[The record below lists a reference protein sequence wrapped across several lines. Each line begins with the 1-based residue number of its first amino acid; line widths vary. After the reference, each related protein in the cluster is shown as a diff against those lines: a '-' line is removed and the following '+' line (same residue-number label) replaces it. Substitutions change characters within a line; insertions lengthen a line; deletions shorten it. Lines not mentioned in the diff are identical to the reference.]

1 MKTIIFLLV
10 LALFVIQSKRLNA
23 QGNDPQNMQ
32 VVVNQEPHYP
42 AGDQALYQLIY
53 QQLKFPKK
61 PKGTLINSQVILYF
75 DVMPDSSL
83 QNFVVMQ
90 GIEDDIDNQII
101 DIMKPLKFVPSVQN
115 NTAVKMNVMYT
126 IQVTKRYN

>member
-53 QQLKFPKK
+53 QQLKFPEK

>member
-1 MKTIIFLLV
+1 MRTLVILLIP
-10 LALFVIQSKRLNA
+10 ALFVLQSNSLKA
-23 QGNDPQNMQ
+23 QSDDPQNMQ

-42 AGDQALYQLIY
+42 AGDAALYQLIY
-53 QQLKFPKK
+53 NKLVFPEK

-75 DVMPDSSL
+75 DVMPDSTL

-90 GIEDDIDNQII
+90 GVEDNIDNQII
-101 DIMKPLKFVPSVQN
+101 NIMKPLKFVPSVQN

-126 IQVTKRYN
+126 IPVTKRYN